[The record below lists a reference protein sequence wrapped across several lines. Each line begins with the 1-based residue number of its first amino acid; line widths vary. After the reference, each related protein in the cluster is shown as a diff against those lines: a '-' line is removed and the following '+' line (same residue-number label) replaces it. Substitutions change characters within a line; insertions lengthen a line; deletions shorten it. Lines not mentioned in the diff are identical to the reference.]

1 MSHDTQPLDPN
12 ARMAALGVR
21 YDDLRATRN
30 AAWWARFNALS
41 DNDTAKAAL
50 ADDEMA
56 RLDVQIA
63 AVRREMVA
71 LIRIGGAS

>member
-12 ARMAALGVR
+12 ARMAALGDR

-56 RLDVQIA
+56 RLDKEIA
-63 AVRREMVA
+63 SVRREMVA
-71 LIRIGGAS
+71 LLKLGGVS